1 MMFELQYQPL
11 EKSKDSMIYSGVI
24 SLMRTLGKCFAGK
37 EPVQKRHQITAGMV
51 LCGALV
57 FPQLIFGRLHKFFPQ
72 LKNIFDVWYGGVCFF
87 AGMSLLIILWGLF
100 CILLKK
106 WYVAMIL
113 SIGII
118 ISWIIQIAN

>member
-1 MMFELQYQPL
+1 
-11 EKSKDSMIYSGVI
+11 MIYSGVI
-24 SLMRTLGKCFAGK
+24 GWMRIVAECFANK
-37 EPVQKRHQITAGMV
+37 YPVRKRHQITAGMV

-57 FPQLIFGRLHKFFPQ
+57 FPQLIFGILHKFFPQ

-87 AGMSLLIILWGLF
+87 TGMTVLIILWGLF

-106 WYVAMIL
+106 WYIAMTL

>member
-1 MMFELQYQPL
+1 
-11 EKSKDSMIYSGVI
+11 MIYSGVI
-24 SLMRTLGKCFAGK
+24 GWMRIVAECFANK
-37 EPVQKRHQITAGMV
+37 YPVRKRHQITAGMV

-57 FPQLIFGRLHKFFPQ
+57 FPLLIFGILHKFFPQ

-87 AGMSLLIILWGLF
+87 TGMTVLIILWGLF

>member
-1 MMFELQYQPL
+1 
-11 EKSKDSMIYSGVI
+11 MIYSGLI

-37 EPVQKRHQITAGMV
+37 EPEQKRHQITAGMV

-57 FPQLIFGRLHKFFPQ
+57 FPLLIFGILYKFFPQ

-87 AGMSLLIILWGLF
+87 AGMILLVAGWVGI